1 MIDFINATEASRI
14 LKEAI
19 EKNIFQPESDTA
31 AVFYNYDYL
40 SKKLNQISSAFTVN
54 SSHYIAIKANP
65 LVEILNYVNN
75 NGFGLEAASEG
86 EIALAM
92 EAGALPGQ
100 IIFDSPAK
108 TQKEI
113 ALALKKGIQIN
124 ADSLDEL
131 ERINKIIAKTSGNK
145 SIGLRINPQVG
156 QGNIAATSLAAE
168 YSKFG
173 VPLKTNRKKIIAAF
187 REYEWLNG
195 LHYHIGSQGCEMQLL
210 VEGLKTTLELIA
222 DIEQQTGRELEFLDI
237 GGGLPVSYHHDQKAP
252 GMQEYG
258 KKVNALLRRF
268 KKEHLHLITEF
279 GRFAH
284 ANSGFIISK
293 VEYVKDDPSG
303 NTIITHVGADMLV
316 RESLNQGQWYHEY
329 ALLDANGTPKTN
341 DEEKVYQIGGP
352 LCFSGDMPA
361 RDVRLPQAAPGDYL
375 IIHDTG
381 GYTFGMWS
389 RYLSRPFPKI
399 IAYAK
404 SSKHMSVVRKRESIK
419 DIIDFWS
426 K

>member
-1 MIDFINATEASRI
+1 MNEFITINEAGRI
-14 LKEAI
+14 FKKAVKEG
-19 EKNIFQPESDTA
+19 IFLPGTDTA
-31 AVFYNYDYL
+31 AVFYNLDQL
-40 SKKLNQISSAFTVN
+40 SKKLETITAAFPEN

-65 LVEILNYVNN
+65 LVEILRYIKNN
-75 NGFGLEAASEG
+75 NFGLEAASEG
-86 EIALAM
+86 EIALAKA
-92 EAGALPGQ
+92 AGASPGQ
-100 IIFDSPAK
+100 ILFDSPAK
-108 TQKEI
+108 TIQEIEAATKE
-113 ALALKKGIQIN
+113 GIHIN

-131 ERINKIIAKTSGNK
+131 ARMDTFLHKATANCSA
-145 SIGLRINPQVG
+145 GLRINPQVG

-173 VPLKTNRKKIIAAF
+173 VPLKSKRKDIIAAF
-187 REYEWLNG
+187 MKYPWLNG

-210 VEGLKTTLELIA
+210 VEGLNITLELIQ
-222 DIEQQTGRELEFLDI
+222 DIEEQTSRKLHFLDI
-237 GGGLPVSYHHDQKAP
+237 GGGLPVSYHHNQQAP
-252 GMQEYG
+252 NMIEYG
-258 KKVNALLRRF
+258 NEVKKLLHRH
-268 KKEHLHLITEF
+268 KKEYLHLLTEF

-284 ANSGFIISK
+284 ANSGFIVSK
-293 VEYVKDDPSG
+293 VEYVKEDPSG

-329 ALLDANGTPKTN
+329 ALLDADGNPRERTKEKT
-341 DEEKVYQIGGP
+341 YQIGGP

-361 RDVRLPQAAPGDYL
+361 RDVRLPEAKPGDYL

-399 IAYAK
+399 ISYSE
-404 SSKHMSVVRKRESIK
+404 SSKLLSITRKRESIEE
-419 DIIDFWS
+419 IINFWA

>member
-1 MIDFINATEASRI
+1 MSDFINATEASRI
-14 LKEAI
+14 LKDAI
-19 EKNIFQPESDTA
+19 KKDIFQPESDTA

-40 SKKLNQISSAFTVN
+40 SKKLRQIASAFPIN

-65 LVEILNYVNN
+65 LVEILKYIKN

-92 EAGALPGQ
+92 DAEALPGQ
-100 IIFDSPAK
+100 TIFDSPAK
-108 TQKEI
+108 TEKEI

-131 ERINKIIAKTSGNK
+131 ERINKIVAKTSGNK

-210 VEGLKTTLELIA
+210 VEGLKTTLELIQE
-222 DIEQQTGRELEFLDI
+222 IEQETGRELDFLDI
-237 GGGLPVSYHHDQKAP
+237 GGGLPVSYHHDQQAP

-258 KKVNALLRRF
+258 EKVKALLRRY
-268 KKEHLHLITEF
+268 KKENLHLITEF

-329 ALLDANGTPKTN
+329 ALLDANGEPKTSIKK
-341 DEEKVYQIGGP
+341 EIYQIGGP

-361 RDVRLPQAAPGDYL
+361 RDVQLPQASPGDYL
-375 IIHDTG
+375 VIHDTG

-389 RYLSRPFPKI
+389 RYLSRPVPKI
-399 IAYAK
+399 IVYAE
-404 SSKHMSVVRKRESIK
+404 SSKHISIVRKRESIEE
-419 DIIDFWS
+419 IINFWS